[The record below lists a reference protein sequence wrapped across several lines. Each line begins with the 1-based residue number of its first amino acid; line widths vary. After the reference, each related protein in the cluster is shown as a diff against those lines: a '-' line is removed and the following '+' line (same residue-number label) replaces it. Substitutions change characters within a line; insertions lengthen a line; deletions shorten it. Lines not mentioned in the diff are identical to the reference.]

1 VNTSDFQRFFQAMRD
16 EVERVIVGQQEI
28 VEQVLV
34 ALLAR
39 GHVLVEGVPGLGK
52 TLLARALAAVV
63 GVEFKRIQF
72 TPDLMPTDITG
83 GNVFDAQRSQFVFQ
97 PGPVFTQFLLAD
109 EINRAPA
116 KTQSALLEAMQE
128 GTVSADGASRKL
140 PDPFFVMATQNP
152 VESQG
157 TYPLPEAQLDR
168 FLLKLLVTHPTR
180 ESEQAIVQGLLD
192 GFDARSFESAG
203 LRRMA
208 GAAELGAMRDHLRT
222 VRVDTSIVEY
232 ITEIVGRTRGH
243 PSVYLGASPRASLA
257 LTVVSRVVAASEG
270 RDYVTPDDVKGFGP
284 PVLRHRLL
292 LHPDAELEGIT
303 PDACVESILREV
315 PVPRLK

>member
-1 VNTSDFQRFFQAMRD
+1 MHTSEFQRFYQAMRD

-52 TLLARALAAVV
+52 TLLARSLAAVL
-63 GVEFKRIQF
+63 GVDFKRIQF

-83 GNVFDAQRSQFVFQ
+83 GNVFDAKRSEFVFQ

-128 GTVSADGASRKL
+128 GTVTADGASRRL

-157 TYPLPEAQLDR
+157 T
-168 FLLKLLVTHPTR
+168 
-180 ESEQAIVQGLLD
+180 
-192 GFDARSFESAG
+192 
-203 LRRMA
+203 
-208 GAAELGAMRDHLRT
+208 
-222 VRVDTSIVEY
+222 
-232 ITEIVGRTRGH
+232 
-243 PSVYLGASPRASLA
+243 
-257 LTVVSRVVAASEG
+257 
-270 RDYVTPDDVKGFGP
+270 
-284 PVLRHRLL
+284 
-292 LHPDAELEGIT
+292 
-303 PDACVESILREV
+303 
-315 PVPRLK
+315 

>member
-1 VNTSDFQRFFQAMRD
+1 MNTSDFQRFFQAMRD

-222 VRVDTSIVEY
+222 VRVDASIVEY

-270 RDYVTPDDVKGFGP
+270 RDYVTPDDVKAFGP

>member
-1 VNTSDFQRFFQAMRD
+1 MNTSDFQRLFQAMRD

-52 TLLARALAAVV
+52 TLLARSLAAVV
-63 GVEFKRIQF
+63 GVDFKRIQF

-83 GNVFDAQRSQFVFQ
+83 GNVYDAQRSQFVFQ

-128 GTVSADGASRKL
+128 GTVTADGASRKL

-168 FLLKLLVTHPTR
+168 FLLKLLVAHPTR
-180 ESEQAIVQGLLD
+180 ESERAIVQGLLD
-192 GFDARSFESAG
+192 GFDSRSFESAG

-222 VRVDTSIVEY
+222 VRVAASIVEY

-257 LTVVSRVVAASEG
+257 LTVVARVVAASEG
-270 RDYVTPDDVKGFGP
+270 RDFVTPDDVKAFGP

-303 PDACVESILREV
+303 PDACIESILREV
-315 PVPRLK
+315 PVPRVE

>member
-1 VNTSDFQRFFQAMRD
+1 VNTSDFQRLFQAMRD

-52 TLLARALAAVV
+52 TLLARSLAAVV
-63 GVEFKRIQF
+63 GVDFKRIQF

-83 GNVFDAQRSQFVFQ
+83 GNVYDAQRSQFVFQ

-128 GTVSADGASRKL
+128 GTVTADGASRKL

-168 FLLKLLVTHPTR
+168 FLLKLLVAHPTR
-180 ESEQAIVQGLLD
+180 ESERAIVQGLLD
-192 GFDARSFESAG
+192 GFDSRSFESAG

-208 GAAELGAMRDHLRT
+208 GAAELGAMREHLRT
-222 VRVDTSIVEY
+222 VRVAASIVEY

-257 LTVVSRVVAASEG
+257 LTVVARVVAASEG
-270 RDYVTPDDVKGFGP
+270 RDFVTPDDVKAFGP

-303 PDACVESILREV
+303 PDACIESILREV
-315 PVPRLK
+315 PVPRVE

>member
-1 VNTSDFQRFFQAMRD
+1 MNTSEFQRFFQAMRD

-34 ALLAR
+34 ALFAR

-83 GNVFDAQRSQFVFQ
+83 GNVFDAQRSEFVFQ

-168 FLLKLLVTHPTR
+168 FLMKLLVTHPTR

-208 GAAELGAMRDHLRT
+208 GTAELGAMRDHLRT
-222 VRVDTSIVEY
+222 VRVDASIVEY
-232 ITEIVGRTRGH
+232 ITEIVGRR
-243 PSVYLGASPRASLA
+243 AAIPRCTSGRRRARRSRSRSFR
-257 LTVVSRVVAASEG
+257 VSSRRAKAA
-270 RDYVTPDDVKGFGP
+270 T
-284 PVLRHRLL
+284 
-292 LHPDAELEGIT
+292 T
-303 PDACVESILREV
+303 
-315 PVPRLK
+315 